1 MAQKK
6 KSKPTATNAAP
17 AVEITPT
24 PPPEVDLS
32 HITPDLRPLAK
43 PIAELTSDP
52 RNARLHGEKNLKSV
66 VDSLK
71 RFGQQ
76 KPIVVDAD
84 GVVQAGNG
92 TLAAAK
98 ELGWT
103 HIAISRTH
111 LRGAEARA
119 FALADNRTAELAT
132 WDVPELLAQLDELE
146 DAGITMDELAFDDT
160 DLKALQASLDL
171 DEDDEKP
178 TGAGK
183 GKKKDVANGGGAG
196 FKIVITCQS
205 EAQQRELL
213 EELNERGLGVRSLS
227 S

>member
-6 KSKPTATNAAP
+6 KSKSTATNPAP
-17 AVEITPT
+17 AAQLTPT
-24 PPPEVDLS
+24 PAVDLS

-66 VDSLK
+66 VDSLR

-119 FALADNRTAELAT
+119 FAIADNRTAELAE

-146 DAGITMDELAFDDT
+146 DAGITMGDLAFDDA
-160 DLKALQASLDL
+160 DLTALQKLVDGE
-171 DEDDEKP
+171 DEEGTKARRD
-178 TGAGK
+178 K
-183 GKKKDVANGGGAG
+183 GTKKGDVANGGGAG

-213 EELNERGLGVRSLS
+213 EEMDARGLGVRSLS
-227 S
+227 Q